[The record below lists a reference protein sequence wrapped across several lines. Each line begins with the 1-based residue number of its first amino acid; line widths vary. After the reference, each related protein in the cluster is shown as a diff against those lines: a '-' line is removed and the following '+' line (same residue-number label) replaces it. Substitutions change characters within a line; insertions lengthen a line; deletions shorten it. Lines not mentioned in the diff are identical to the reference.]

1 MITVITSFK
10 LDSSI
15 TPEKARQLFA
25 DSAPKFLNK
34 EGLLRK
40 FFLLSEDAT
49 AGAAVY
55 LWEDRQHAEAFFTE
69 AWKQFIQGKY
79 GYLPEVAYY
88 ECPVE
93 VDNIQGIIKK
103 VD

>member
-10 LDSSI
+10 INPSI
-15 TPEKARQLFA
+15 TLEKARQLFA

-40 FFLLSEDAT
+40 FFLLSEDET
-49 AGAAVY
+49 TGAAVY
-55 LWEDRQHAEAFFTE
+55 IWKDRQHAGAFFTE
-69 AWKQFIQGKY
+69 AWTQFIQGKY

-93 VDNIQGIIKK
+93 VDNILGIIKK
-103 VD
+103 DD